1 MSGPANGSA
10 TGGESLDLPA
20 FSLDV
25 QALDLGPDVKAVGLE
40 LLETESREPV
50 RGKEAAGFW
59 AATFP
64 LLANNES
71 FVLDFFSHL
80 DRVREFCA
88 NHKIA
93 FREASSRSLVISQ
106 TSQEQLQLLFLR
118 FATETFGLRAG
129 ERTKEDDRALADE
142 LSGHGVDG
150 YQCSYKR
157 YSFCAV
163 CELDDGWVTLLS
175 EGLWPSEVVRRLRP
189 AAQSFD
195 VHIARPN

>member
-1 MSGPANGSA
+1 MTGPANGSA
-10 TGGESLDLPA
+10 SESLDLPA

-25 QALDLGPDVKAVGLE
+25 QALDLGTEVKAVGLE

-50 RGKEAAGFW
+50 RGKEAAEFW

-64 LLANNES
+64 LLANGEP

-88 NHKIA
+88 NHKIV
-93 FREASSRSLVISQ
+93 FHEAASRSLVIPQ
-106 TSQEQLQLLFLR
+106 PSQEQLQQLSER
-118 FATETFGLRAG
+118 FAAETFGLRAG
-129 ERTKEDDRALADE
+129 ERTKEDDGALAGE

-150 YQCSYKR
+150 YQGAYRR

-175 EGLWPSEVVRRLRP
+175 ESLWPSEVVRRLRP

>member
-1 MSGPANGSA
+1 MSGPTNGSGA
-10 TGGESLDLPA
+10 GEALGLPA

-25 QALDLGPDVKAVGLE
+25 QALDLGTDIKAVGLE

-50 RGKEAAGFW
+50 RGKEAAEFW
-59 AATFP
+59 AAAFP
-64 LLANNES
+64 LMTNNEP

-80 DRVREFCA
+80 ERVREFCA
-88 NHKIA
+88 NRKIE
-93 FREASSRSLVISQ
+93 FREAGSRSLVISQ
-106 TSQEQLQLLFLR
+106 PSQEQLQQIFER
-118 FATETFGLRAG
+118 FAEETFGLRAG
-129 ERTKEDDRALADE
+129 ERTKGDDAALAGE

-150 YQCSYKR
+150 YQAFYKS

-163 CELDDGWVTLLS
+163 CELHDGWVTVLS
-175 EGLWPSEVVRRLRP
+175 ETLWPSEVIRRLRP